1 MGATLNLVKLNG
13 ANEEDDIEKRNKE
26 LEEKE
31 KAKYGEI
38 DSFFYKCDG
47 DGNNSLDD
55 EEFEQ
60 AIKSYMELH
69 PEKKTNMAELLND
82 LDVGAGNLIYL
93 EDFRKIMLAYL
104 SDDVALEN
112 VVDVYRSFD
121 KACSGGISAAELKHV
136 FSKLG
141 LNISN
146 EEADELV
153 READSDGDGG
163 VDFEEFL
170 KMMISK

>member
-1 MGATLNLVKLNG
+1 MGATLNLVKLN

-38 DSFFYKCDG
+38 DSFFIKYDLN
-47 DGNNSLDD
+47 GNGVLDD
-55 EEFEQ
+55 SEFEK

-69 PEKKTNMAELLND
+69 PEKRTNMSELLND
-82 LDVGAGNLIYL
+82 LDIGCGNLIHL
-93 EDFRKIMLAYL
+93 DDFRKIMLAYL

-112 VVDVYRSFD
+112 IIDVYRSFD
-121 KACSGGISAAELKHV
+121 KSLTGAIVADELKHV

-146 EEADELV
+146 EEAHELV
-153 READSDGDGG
+153 KEADSDGDGNI
-163 VDFEEFL
+163 DFEEFL